1 VVMAGGRYAHNQSIY
16 AFTDV
21 EWQGRSL
28 AGKVGLFPVS
38 YTALAPPTA
47 EAVETFNLPSS
58 DNATSEL
65 HTLEEG
71 NESESSNV
79 LNGGGYES
87 DFGRSQDDNASLKLD
102 ALPDGEVMK
111 ATMTDVQKA
120 IEQLTRTWMPQ

>member
-1 VVMAGGRYAHNQSIY
+1 EYVYPLHDFLPEHEDEVSFHAGERIRVVEKDDLCGDGW
-16 AFTDV
+16 
-21 EWQGRSL
+21 WQGRSL

-47 EAVETFNLPSS
+47 EAVETFNLPSA

-79 LNGGGYES
+79 
-87 DFGRSQDDNASLKLD
+87 
-102 ALPDGEVMK
+102 MK

-120 IEQLTRTWMPQ
+120 IEQLTR